1 MSTGPARG
9 SLAALA
15 AVVLALSLGV
25 GCGGDDERQNSLRP
39 PSSANV
45 AVQIGDDRVSVS
57 PRRIGAGPLNIIV
70 SNQASAS
77 HEVIIDGPQVRRS
90 VGPINPEDTAS
101 LKITVTPGE
110 YNVSVED
117 SGTLTP
123 GRLQVGAKR
132 PSAQNELLLP

>member
-1 MSTGPARG
+1 
-9 SLAALA
+9 LAALA
-15 AVVLALSLGV
+15 AVVLALSLLGA
-25 GCGGDDERQNSLRP
+25 GCGGDGERTNSLRP
-39 PSSANV
+39 PSAVNV
-45 AVQIGDDRVSVS
+45 AVQIGDERVSVS

-70 SNQASAS
+70 SNQSSAS
-77 HEVIIDGPQVRRS
+77 HQVLIDGPRVKRS

-101 LKITVTPGE
+101 LQVTVSPGE
-110 YNVSVED
+110 YIVSVED